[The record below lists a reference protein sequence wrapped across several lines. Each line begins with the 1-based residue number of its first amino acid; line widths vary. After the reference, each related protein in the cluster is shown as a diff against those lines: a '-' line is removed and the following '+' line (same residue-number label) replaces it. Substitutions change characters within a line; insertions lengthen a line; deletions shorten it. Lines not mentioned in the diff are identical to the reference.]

1 MTSTCSLAAAAWKAF
16 ALWLQKTTRRWGGV
30 VSYDVTYKRAPSRSH
45 GMLPAAHGS
54 HLHSSLPDSA
64 PTLQHPVRLQ
74 PFMRTLAAVSGSCCG
89 RVRLRSQTPHGTA
102 AAAPPPWPSGPRVCA
117 WLRPPRRRRRRARR
131 RPSASSKGRRRH
143 SSFGGRA
150 ASRRGAPR
158 PCAPGPKLRGTT
170 AAPRAAAHF
179 RRKHVHAIANSAL
192 LDLARRRGE
201 ALQDTFA
208 ILLDILE
215 HAQV

>member
-16 ALWLQKTTRRWGGV
+16 APWLQKTTRRWGGV

-54 HLHSSLPDSA
+54 DLHSSLPDSA

-102 AAAPPPWPSGPRVCA
+102 AAAAAALAFRPTC
-117 WLRPPRRRRRRARR
+117 LRL
-131 RPSASSKGRRRH
+131 ASS
-143 SSFGGRA
+143 A
-150 ASRRGAPR
+150 AKTSAQGAPSPQR
-158 PCAPGPKLRGTT
+158 QFEGSAPPLFVRRSRGV
-170 AAPRAAAHF
+170 APRCA
-179 RRKHVHAIANSAL
+179 
-192 LDLARRRGE
+192 
-201 ALQDTFA
+201 
-208 ILLDILE
+208 
-215 HAQV
+215 